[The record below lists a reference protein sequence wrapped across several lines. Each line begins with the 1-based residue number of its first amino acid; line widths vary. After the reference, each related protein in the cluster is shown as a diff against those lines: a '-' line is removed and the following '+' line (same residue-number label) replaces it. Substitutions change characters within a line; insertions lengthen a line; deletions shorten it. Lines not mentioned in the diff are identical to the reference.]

1 MRIERY
7 IVFRAAAIIFMAMLS
22 IGASAQSSEALPFT
36 RITRDPVSLAMG
48 GTSVTRTSD
57 ISYASFSNAAAIP
70 FSDNT
75 LDVSAGYLGWQPSAS
90 PVQNV
95 SAGAAWNAGG
105 KFGVAAGFSYG
116 MCQEYEIMNASGQ
129 AAGSF
134 SPSEIQANVGL
145 AWKFLPFISVG
156 ANVKYLGNTLAE
168 GQSFS
173 AVSSDIF
180 LMSEFSS
187 FRAALGVS
195 SLGSKVKSA
204 SGARFSLPASATL
217 GLGYGD
223 VFGQRHGVEVLVD
236 ADCYFSGAF
245 SAAAG
250 ASYMYNGMVS
260 VRAGYRYGGD
270 SVIPSFASVGAGVK
284 LFGVHLDAAYLI
296 ASGDSPLKNTF
307 CIGIGYSF

>member
-1 MRIERY
+1 MKK
-7 IVFRAAAIIFMAMLS
+7 IIICLVPSLLMALS
-22 IGASAQSSEALPFT
+22 GLHADARSGSEALPYARVDFN
-36 RITRDPVSLAMG
+36 PVTAGTG
-48 GTSVTRTSD
+48 GAHVVSTEL
-57 ISYASFSNAAAIP
+57 IAYASFSNAAAIP
-70 FSDNT
+70 FSDRT
-75 LDVSAGYLGWQPSAS
+75 FDVAAGYGMWYPSS
-90 PVQNV
+90 STVNNV
-95 SAGAAWNAGG
+95 SAGAAWNLKG
-105 KFGVAAGFSYG
+105 KLGFAAGFSYG
-116 MCQEYEIMNASGQ
+116 ICQEYEIMNASGQ

-134 SPSEIQANVGL
+134 SPSEIQANIGL
-145 AWKFLPFISVG
+145 AWRFLPFISVG
-156 ANVKYLGNTLAE
+156 ADVKYLGNTLAE
-168 GQSFS
+168 GQSYS
-173 AVSSDIF
+173 TVSSDIF

-187 FRAALGVS
+187 FRAAIGVS
-195 SLGSKVKSA
+195 SLGSKVRSA
-204 SGARFSLPASATL
+204 SGESFSLPASATL

-250 ASYMYNGMVS
+250 ASYTYNDMVS

-284 LFGVHLDAAYLI
+284 LFGVRLDAAYLI

>member
-1 MRIERY
+1 MKYYRKTLSY
-7 IVFRAAAIIFMAMLS
+7 IFLLFAPMVIATAAP
-22 IGASAQSSEALPFT
+22 QNEALPFT

-48 GTSVTRTSD
+48 GTSVTRTSGM
-57 ISYASFSNAAAIP
+57 SYASFSNAAAIP
-70 FSDNT
+70 FSDRT
-75 LDVSAGYLGWQPSAS
+75 FDVAAGYGMWYPSS
-90 PVQNV
+90 STVNNV
-95 SAGAAWNAGG
+95 SAGAAWNLKG
-105 KFGVAAGFSYG
+105 KLGFAAGFSYG
-116 MCQEYEIMNASGQ
+116 ICQEYEIMNASGQ

-134 SPSEIQANVGL
+134 SPSEIQANIGL
-145 AWKFLPFISVG
+145 AWRFLPFISVG
-156 ANVKYLGNTLAE
+156 ADVKYLGNTLAE
-168 GQSFS
+168 GQSYS

-187 FRAALGVS
+187 FRAAIGVS
-195 SLGSKVKSA
+195 SLGSKVRSA
-204 SGARFSLPASATL
+204 SGESFSLPASATL

-250 ASYMYNGMVS
+250 ASYTYNDMVS

-284 LFGVHLDAAYLI
+284 LFGVRLDAAYLI

>member
-1 MRIERY
+1 MRIEKN
-7 IVFRAAAIIFMAMLS
+7 IFCRAAAMLLPALFS
-22 IGASAQSSEALPFT
+22 VGVSAQSSEALPFT
-36 RITRDPVSLAMG
+36 RTSRDPVSLAMG
-48 GTSVTRTSD
+48 GTSVTRTSGM
-57 ISYASFSNAAAIP
+57 SYASFSNAAAIP
-70 FSDNT
+70 FSDRT
-75 LDVSAGYLGWQPSAS
+75 FDVAAGYGMWYPSS
-90 PVQNV
+90 STVNNV

-105 KFGVAAGFSYG
+105 KFGIAAGFSYG
-116 MCQEYEIMNASGQ
+116 ICEEYEIMNASGQ
-129 AAGSF
+129 AAGYF
-134 SPSEIQANVGL
+134 SPSEIQANIGL
-145 AWKFLPFISVG
+145 AWRFLPFISVG
-156 ANVKYLGNTLAE
+156 ADVKYLGNTLAE
-168 GQSFS
+168 GQSYS

-187 FRAALGVS
+187 FRAAIGVS
-195 SLGSKVKSA
+195 SLGSKVRSA
-204 SGARFSLPASATL
+204 SGESFSLPASATL

-250 ASYMYNGMVS
+250 ASYTYNDMVS

-284 LFGVHLDAAYLI
+284 LFGVRLDAAYLI

>member
-1 MRIERY
+1 
-7 IVFRAAAIIFMAMLS
+7 
-22 IGASAQSSEALPFT
+22 
-36 RITRDPVSLAMG
+36 MG
-48 GTSVTRTSD
+48 GTSVTRTSG

-70 FSDNT
+70 FSDRT
-75 LDVSAGYLGWQPSAS
+75 FDVAAGYGMWYPSS
-90 PVQNV
+90 STVNNV

-105 KFGVAAGFSYG
+105 KFGIAAGFSYG
-116 MCQEYEIMNASGQ
+116 ICQEYEIMNTSGQ

-134 SPSEIQANVGL
+134 SPSEIQANIGL
-145 AWKFLPFISVG
+145 AWRFLPFISVG
-156 ANVKYLGNTLAE
+156 ADVKYLGNTLAE
-168 GQSFS
+168 GQSYS

-187 FRAALGVS
+187 FMAAIGVS
-195 SLGSKVKSA
+195 SLGSKVRSA
-204 SGARFSLPASATL
+204 SGESFSLPASATL

-250 ASYMYNGMVS
+250 ASYTYNDMVS

-284 LFGVHLDAAYLI
+284 LFGVRLDAAYLI

>member
-1 MRIERY
+1 MKYYRKTLSY
-7 IVFRAAAIIFMAMLS
+7 IFLLFAPMVIATAAP
-22 IGASAQSSEALPFT
+22 QNEALPFT

-48 GTSVTRTSD
+48 GTSVTRTSGM
-57 ISYASFSNAAAIP
+57 SYASFSNAAAIP
-70 FSDNT
+70 FSDRT
-75 LDVSAGYLGWQPSAS
+75 FDVAAGYGMWYPSS
-90 PVQNV
+90 STVNNV
-95 SAGAAWNAGG
+95 SAGAAWNLKG
-105 KFGVAAGFSYG
+105 KLGFAAGFSYG
-116 MCQEYEIMNASGQ
+116 ICQEYEIMNASGQ

-134 SPSEIQANVGL
+134 SPSEIQANIGL
-145 AWKFLPFISVG
+145 AWRFLPFISVG
-156 ANVKYLGNTLAE
+156 ADVKYLGNTLAE
-168 GQSFS
+168 GQSYS

-187 FRAALGVS
+187 FRAAIGVS
-195 SLGSKVKSA
+195 SLGSKVRSA
-204 SGARFSLPASATL
+204 SGESFSLPASATL

-250 ASYMYNGMVS
+250 ASYTYNGMVS

-284 LFGVHLDAAYLI
+284 LFGVRLDAAYLI